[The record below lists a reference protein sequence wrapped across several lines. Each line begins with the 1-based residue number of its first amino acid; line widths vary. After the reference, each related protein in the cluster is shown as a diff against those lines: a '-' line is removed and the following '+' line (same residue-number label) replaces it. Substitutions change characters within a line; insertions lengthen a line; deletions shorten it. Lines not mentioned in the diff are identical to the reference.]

1 MFLFCNSTGVPVE
14 KINLWFLIL
23 KLQESNNFIIIKKI
37 KMTDFNKKQYIKKM
51 DTGILI
57 FLLDF

>member
-23 KLQESNNFIIIKKI
+23 KLQESNKI